1 MNRTLKLLSAALL
14 GSAAVVFGTAGPA
27 AASGESIGAC
37 LLEQLEIT
45 EIAVHQ
51 VEHPDDELPEALAEV
66 AKKHPEYVTEAESI
80 VAANDGDVEAIE
92 EDAEERYEDC
102 LDAPNPLLPET
113 NEILWGAFGFTVV
126 FLFLAKFAW
135 PAIKKAMEERTAK
148 IQSDLDAAEQA
159 KTEAEAVKA
168 DYEAKVADAKREAGR
183 IIEEARQSA
192 DQLKAD
198 QQARLN
204 EELASARAQAQ
215 TDIDAAKGQA
225 MAELRGEVA
234 DIAIGAAE
242 AVVGANL
249 DRNAQIQLIEDYI
262 NRVQANPSGSKN
274 GQG

>member
-1 MNRTLKLLSAALL
+1 MNRILKLLCAALL

-27 AASGESIGAC
+27 SAAGESIGAC
-37 LLEQLEIT
+37 LLEQFEIT
-45 EIAVHQ
+45 EIAV
-51 VEHPDDELPEALAEV
+51 ALAEGEEFGEKLDKV
-66 AKKHPEYVTEAESI
+66 IDKHPEYLEEAETI
-80 VAANDGDVEAIE
+80 VANADADVETIE
-92 EDAEERYEDC
+92 EEAEDRYEDC
-102 LDAPNPLLPET
+102 LDAPNPLLPAT
-113 NEILWGAFGFTVV
+113 AEIIWGSVGFVIV

-135 PAIKKAMEERTAK
+135 PAIKKTMEERTAK

-159 KTEAEAVKA
+159 KADAEAVKA
-168 DYEAKVADAKREAGR
+168 DYEAKVADAKREAAR
-183 IIEEARQSA
+183 IIEEARQA
-192 DQLKAD
+192 GDQLKAD

-204 EELASARAQAQ
+204 EELAQARSQAQA
-215 TDIDAAKGQA
+215 DIEAAKGQA

-262 NRVQANPSGSKN
+262 NRVQSN